1 MAPQSPITRRRLAQ
15 HRSGKSGLEIGAGH
29 WPFPVPTTVQGITF
43 VSRHSPDEERELF
56 PEVSEDYDFG
66 QVDVVADLDRDGL
79 RFFGDNSQDFVIAS
93 HVLEHLAAPI
103 AAIEEMYRVT
113 RDGGFILIVLP
124 DRHMTFDKDR
134 VGTPLSHLL
143 DEHAAGIRD
152 VDDAHIREFLANAA
166 GLLHPTDEE
175 LVFHRARSVHVHC
188 WTDYEFDELLDALPN
203 QLNMALSLV
212 DAYETNAPGGTGI
225 EFGYVLEVGKS
236 QDRPISKIKRELL
249 VTQLIQLDA
258 ALENCRSVNA
268 ALSLEAESS
277 ETKLRQAQ
285 AELDGVYRSRTWRA
299 GEIPRRI
306 RHRF

>member
-1 MAPQSPITRRRLAQ
+1 MKLN
-15 HRSGKSGLEIGAGH
+15 IGAGDSVLDG
-29 WPFPVPTTVQGITF
+29 FTPVDRLHGQEAYPLPHETGSV
-43 VSRHSPDEERELF
+43 EE
-56 PEVSEDYDFG
+56 VY
-66 QVDVVADLDRDGL
+66 
-79 RFFGDNSQDFVIAS
+79 AS